1 MFFKKLKHMRL
12 IKNCTLYSILLS
24 LSLNADSPVIPIT
37 LEKRPSDLEDLM
49 QPVKRYK
56 VEKAKPKASVLDDIV
71 VTASRTEKNV
81 VEVPHMIEKI
91 SRAEIRSEKMPSNMV
106 NMFKELPSVLL
117 QKTSHGQGSPYIR
130 GFTGFRN
137 VFLIDGIRLNNS
149 VFRSGPNQYWN
160 TIDPYTI
167 ENFEILK
174 GPASVLYGS
183 DAAGGAVQALTR
195 SLSKKEIEHGF
206 LTRFSTAEDSI
217 IGRYDLSYR
226 FSPKLGF
233 VGGLTL
239 KRFGQLRTGEG
250 MARLPHTDYD
260 EAAKDLK
267 FIYEIDDRNTL
278 TFAHQSFSQ
287 DDVWRTHKTV
297 HARSFNGT
305 TVGNEKRRSLN
316 QDRNLSYLKLESA
329 GIEFFDSFIGTLSLH
344 NQEEDRFRIKKDDSQ
359 DLQGFE
365 VSTLGLTLQANKMVL
380 NHSLSFGLDY
390 YKDDVDSFKRK
401 FNTDGTFKSESIQG
415 PVGDDAE
422 YTTKDIFINDD
433 ILVSDQVEVMF
444 GVRYTKTEAS
454 AGKVQDPATGNQ
466 IAISNS
472 WDDIVA
478 SARLMVFPLNDS
490 KVSVFAGI
498 SQAFRAPNLSDL
510 TRLDSARSNEIETPS
525 PKLDPESFLTYEI
538 GSKFSIDQ
546 WSGSIAYYYTMVED
560 LITRTPT
567 GVVIAG
573 DDEVTKK
580 NSGDGY
586 VQGLELN
593 SAYQI
598 KPFLTFKSSMA
609 WMDSKVDTFPTSAP
623 VLQKEVMDRMLP
635 TTFNFSLK
643 YKKEKIWLE
652 AFTTIAKK
660 QNKLSTR
667 DSKDTQRIP
676 PGGTPGYTVFNIRG
690 GYALSKNVSLSLAIE
705 NLTDKSY
712 RIHGSGQNEAGI
724 NSIFSIQTKF

>member
-1 MFFKKLKHMRL
+1 MRFIRKYL
-12 IKNCTLYSILLS
+12 ILLILLS
-24 LSLNADSPVIPIT
+24 FTVNADSPIIPIN
-37 LEKRPSDLEDLM
+37 LEKRSSDLEDIIIPDNSLKKYEAV
-49 QPVKRYK
+49 QKVPVLK
-56 VEKAKPKASVLDDIV
+56 DIIV
-71 VTASRTEKNV
+71 IASRTEKNV

-91 SRAEIRSEKMPSNMV
+91 SRAQIRTEKMPSNMV
-106 NMFKELPSVLL
+106 NIFKELPSVLL

-167 ENFEILK
+167 ESFEVLK

-183 DAAGGAVQALTR
+183 DAAGGSVQALTR
-195 SLSKKEIEHGF
+195 VLAEKKMEYGF
-206 LTRFSTAEDSI
+206 LTRFSSAEDSV
-217 IGRYDLSYR
+217 IGRADLSYR
-226 FSPKLGF
+226 FNAKLGF

-250 MARLPHTDYD
+250 KVRLPHTDYD
-260 EAAKDLK
+260 EWAKDLK
-267 FIYEIDDRNTL
+267 FYYDIDDHNKL

-287 DDVWRTHKTV
+287 DDVWRTHKTIY
-297 HARSFNGT
+297 ASSFRGT

-316 QDRNLSYLKLESA
+316 QDRALTYLKLDSTA
-329 GIEFFDSFIGTLSLH
+329 VDCVDSFSGTLSWH
-344 NQEEDRFRIKKDDSQ
+344 DQKEDRFRIKKDDSQ
-359 DLQGFE
+359 DLQGFD
-365 VSTLGLTLQANKMVL
+365 VSTLGLILQANKMVR

-390 YKDDVDSFKRK
+390 YKDNVDSFKRK
-401 FNTDGTFKSESIQG
+401 FKSDGTFLSESIQG
-415 PVGDDAE
+415 PVGDDGE
-422 YTTKDIFINDD
+422 YTTSDLFINDD
-433 ILVSDQVEVMF
+433 ILVSEQVEIMV
-444 GVRYTKTEAS
+444 GARYTKTKAS
-454 AGKVQDPATGNQ
+454 AGKVQDPTTGNQ
-466 IAISNS
+466 ISISNS

-478 SARLMVFPLNDS
+478 SLRIIVFPLNDS
-490 KVSVFAGI
+490 RVSLFAGI

-510 TRLDSARSNEIETPS
+510 TRFDSARSNEIETPS
-525 PKLDPESFLTYEI
+525 PNLDPESFLTYEI
-538 GSKFSIDQ
+538 GSKFSIDK
-546 WSGSIAYYYTMVED
+546 WSGSVAYYYTIVED

-586 VQGLELN
+586 VQGVELN

-598 KPFLTFKSSMA
+598 IPSLAFKSSMA

-623 VLQKEVMDRMLP
+623 VLKKEVMDRMLP

-643 YKKEKIWLE
+643 YKKEKLWLE
-652 AFTTIAKK
+652 AFSTIAKK
-660 QNKLSTR
+660 QSELSTR

-676 PGGTPGYTVFNIRG
+676 VGGTPGYTIFNLRG
-690 GYALSKNVSLSLAIE
+690 GYTLSDHVSLSLAIE
-705 NLTDKSY
+705 NLTDKNY
-712 RIHGSGQNEAGI
+712 RVHGSGQNEAGI
-724 NSIFSIQTKF
+724 NTIFSLQTKF